1 MMAFIIWARKNR
13 SLVFH
18 IVSVLT
24 ILLLLV
30 GMYCKGSYD
39 AKRLADREMALR
51 NAQAALLLAQADAAA
66 ARLEAQQTKVTTQV
80 VTKYVDRVKVIHQKA
95 ATIIQEVPKYVTQA
109 DDRRCTIPT
118 GFVKLWD
125 MSNAGSSES
134 YVPETTGDPDERTPG
149 SLNLQV
155 EEVTSDITLSDIAQ
169 QHAIESEYTLSIEE
183 QLRALQEW
191 VREQEKLSLTP

>member
-1 MMAFIIWARKNR
+1 M
-13 SLVFH
+13 FH
-18 IVSVLT
+18 ILSVLT

-39 AKRLADREMALR
+39 AKRLADSEMALR
-51 NAQAALLLAQADAAA
+51 DAQAALRYAEAQAAA
-66 ARLEAQQTKVTTQV
+66 ARFEAQQTKVTTQV
-80 VTKYVDRVKVIHQKA
+80 VTKYVDRVKIVREKA

>member
-39 AKRLADREMALR
+39 AKRLADREVALS
-51 NAQAALLLAQADAAA
+51 NAQAALLIAQADAAA

-109 DDRRCTIPT
+109 DNQRCTVPH

-134 YVPETTGDPDERTPG
+134 YVPETTGAPDEGTPG
-149 SLNLQV
+149 TVNIQV
-155 EEVTSDITLSDIAQ
+155 EEIPSDVTLSDIAR
-169 QHAIESEYTLSIEE
+169 QHAAESEYTLSVEE